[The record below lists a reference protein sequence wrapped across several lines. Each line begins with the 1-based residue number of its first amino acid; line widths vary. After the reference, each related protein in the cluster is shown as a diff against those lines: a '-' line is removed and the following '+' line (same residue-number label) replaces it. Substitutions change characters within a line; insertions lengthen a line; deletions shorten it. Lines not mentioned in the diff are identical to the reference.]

1 MLITLLRNA
10 DRVKIACM
18 AQLLN
23 TLAPISTVT
32 GGGIW
37 KQSIYFP
44 FMHTACYGKGTVLN
58 LQVHSPQYT
67 NPVFDAVP
75 MLDAVAVLN
84 EEDEE
89 LTIFAV
95 NRSQEEHLS
104 LEGDI
109 RGLAEY
115 KVIEH
120 IVLEN
125 SDPLARN
132 TIDHPGNV
140 QPHSKSKAEF
150 AKGRLLANL
159 PPLSWNVIRLRKK

>member
-1 MLITLLRNA
+1 LRNA

-23 TLAPISTVT
+23 TIAPISTVT

-37 KQSIYFP
+37 RQSIYFP
-44 FMHTACYGKGTVLN
+44 FMHAACYGKGTVLN
-58 LQVHSPQYT
+58 LQIHSPVYN

-75 MLDAVAVLN
+75 LLDAVAVLN
-84 EEDEE
+84 EEGEE

-95 NRSQEEHLS
+95 NRSQEEPLA

-109 RGLAEY
+109 RGLADY
-115 KVIEH
+115 KVKEH

-125 SDPLARN
+125 SDHSARN
-132 TIDHPGNV
+132 TVEHPSTV
-140 QPHSKSKAEF
+140 QPHSKGKGEF
-150 AKGRLLANL
+150 SKGRLWASL
-159 PPLSWNVIRLRKK
+159 PPLSWNVIRLGKK